1 MHNHVINAFSS
12 HHIPNMNISP
22 TKRQKTAPGS
32 KKSSKAWN
40 RLQTLRSYCGQQP
53 GVNDLVANG
62 PYSESGFKD
71 VRTASEK
78 EKLLQWVTTDVLSC

>member
-1 MHNHVINAFSS
+1 
-12 HHIPNMNISP
+12 MNTSP

-40 RLQTLRSYCGQQP
+40 RLQMLRSYSGQQP
-53 GVNDLVANG
+53 GVNDLVTNG
-62 PYSESGFKD
+62 LYSESGFKD

-78 EKLLQWVTTDVLSC
+78 APSMGIANVSC